1 MKQVKEI
8 IDSIKETSCFQ
19 QAFVHTSF
27 RNEFGL
33 ENSYETLEFL
43 GDSVLNFATALFL
56 YRSFPH
62 FTEGQMSKLKQLMV
76 REETLASLSRE
87 FGLNEYLQ
95 LGTVEKRN
103 DGANKNS
110 ILADIF
116 ESFLAALYLEKGE
129 VVVYEFLNLTLFS
142 WVKNK
147 ENVVWDY
154 KSQLQEFCQAQKNKV
169 NYRVKETKKLGNK
182 QVFLIEVWDELG
194 TFQELGQGKSKKE
207 AEQQAAHKVVKKIG
221 IDEKTFDDV

>member
-8 IDSIKETSCFQ
+8 VDSIKETTCFR
-19 QAFVHTSF
+19 QAFIHTSF

-43 GDSVLNFATALFL
+43 GDSILNFATALFL

-62 FTEGQMSKLKQLMV
+62 FNEGQMSKLKQLMV
-76 REETLASLSRE
+76 REKTLADLSKE
-87 FGLNEYLQ
+87 FGLVDYLQ
-95 LGTVEKRN
+95 LGNVEKRN

-116 ESFLAALYLEKGE
+116 ESFLAALYLERGE
-129 VVVYEFLNLTLFS
+129 TAVYEFLNLTLFP

-154 KSQLQEFCQAQKNKV
+154 KSQLQEFCQAQKNRV
-169 NYRVKETKKLGNK
+169 NYQVKDEKNIGGKKI
-182 QVFLIEVWDELG
+182 FLIEVWDELG
-194 TFQELGQGKSKKE
+194 TFWEEGQGKSKKE
-207 AEQQAAHKVVKKIG
+207 AEQQAAHKVVKKLG
-221 IDEKTFDDV
+221 IDEKDFV